1 MTLKAGFFHV
11 YPPHIG
17 GPFRGLSE
25 AVAAIEHHR
34 ASLAATSGAEASPA
48 RSPAAE
54 ASPAPSPAAESSLA
68 PSPAAEPSLDPQPA
82 VEVCLAPSA
91 AEEAS
96 LDPQPAVEASLARPS
111 AGEEAFL
118 DPQPAVQACLTR
130 PPAAEEASHAP
141 PPPAV
146 EASLSPSPAAEASSN
161 PPTYDWRAEER
172 EKGRQLKLYLSQ
184 LDPDECLRSVKATLA
199 MWKNHPKK
207 DNKPAEQPVMQS
219 WIGRAAEQFKST
231 TTDPAILQ
239 ARYRFER
246 FMEEKETK
254 KNGMKWM
261 QKEALRAYENYKS
274 ADKNLEYELVM
285 IHSQCL
291 IYDTFSK
298 SYHHYNFTM
307 RTRRS
312 RLKHWNYQQYF
323 AESKSVEGKTQYF
336 CIPLQPNEHG
346 HCFGCRKVGVS
357 LRHPEN
363 GGYEKGNSGS
373 GFPFDTD
380 ESAD

>member
-1 MTLKAGFFHV
+1 MTTSSPTIEGMGARSGWKYHMTLKAGFFHV

-96 LDPQPAVEASLARPS
+96 LDPQPAVRLPLLARLLARRPS
-111 AGEEAFL
+111 LIHSLLFRLALLGHL
-118 DPQPAVQACLTR
+118 LPRRLPMLHRHLLLR
-130 PPAAEEASHAP
+130 PPFLRHLLLRLLLIHQLMTGEQRS
-141 PPPAV
+141 
-146 EASLSPSPAAEASSN
+146 
-161 PPTYDWRAEER
+161 ER
-172 EKGRQLKLYLSQ
+172 
-184 LDPDECLRSVKATLA
+184 
-199 MWKNHPKK
+199 
-207 DNKPAEQPVMQS
+207 
-219 WIGRAAEQFKST
+219 
-231 TTDPAILQ
+231 
-239 ARYRFER
+239 
-246 FMEEKETK
+246 
-254 KNGMKWM
+254 
-261 QKEALRAYENYKS
+261 
-274 ADKNLEYELVM
+274 KNLEYELVM

-307 RTRRS
+307 RTRQS